1 MMALTVLCAAI
12 WLMPYLENFK
22 SPRWFSQQVNQ
33 IVPATVPVYVYADTM
48 NDFNFYTAR
57 EVMPILSTPL
67 ALDALLARGQG
78 GYLLIK
84 ERDLQR
90 LPKLPRKWIITSEAR
105 SSTTWHL
112 VEIRA
117 PTPEHK

>member
-1 MMALTVLCAAI
+1 
-12 WLMPYLENFK
+12 
-22 SPRWFSQQVNQ
+22 
-33 IVPATVPVYVYADTM
+33 M

-57 EVMPILSTPL
+57 DVMPILSTPL
-67 ALDALLARGQG
+67 ALDALLARGQR

-90 LPKLPRKWIITSEAR
+90 LPKLPREWIITSEAKNV
-105 SSTTWHL
+105 TTWHL

>member
-1 MMALTVLCAAI
+1 
-12 WLMPYLENFK
+12 
-22 SPRWFSQQVNQ
+22 
-33 IVPATVPVYVYADTM
+33 M
-48 NDFNFYTAR
+48 NDFNFYMAR

-67 ALDALLARGQG
+67 ALDALRARRQPS
-78 GYLLIK
+78 YLLIK

-90 LPKLPRKWIITSEAR
+90 LPKLPRKWIITSEAK